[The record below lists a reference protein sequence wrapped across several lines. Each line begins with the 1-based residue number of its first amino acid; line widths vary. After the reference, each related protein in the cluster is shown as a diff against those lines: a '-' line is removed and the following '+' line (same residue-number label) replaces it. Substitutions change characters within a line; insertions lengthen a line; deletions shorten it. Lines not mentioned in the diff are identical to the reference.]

1 MKRNTSWQVGVWTVF
16 IGIAVIAVVFI
27 FMLRPSPIIAGPGN
41 TGLLPGPSSGK
52 DGSLI
57 ELFSY
62 VSPSVGALYTQ
73 SSGGDLSFTCTV
85 TVIEK
90 PKGKTIFLTA
100 GHCVNRDVAYMVTLD
115 GHRFYSARAW
125 RLAPEK
131 IDKQKN
137 KRKHGEPKV
146 DMALFVVDEELSVN
160 PVPIG
165 LGIPIEPGRKIAT
178 VGYPLGVTKVRY
190 SGTIAG
196 HLERPGAEQDGY
208 IILQI
213 FGAPGSSGSAVID
226 TETARIIGVL
236 VSGKQ
241 ASAGLP
247 VIFAVPIRYQDY
259 LISVSQK

>member
-1 MKRNTSWQVGVWTVF
+1 MKQTPWYSGILAIF
-16 IGIAVIAVVFI
+16 IAVVIVTVVFI
-27 FMLRPSPIIAGPGN
+27 FTPWPLLTIAGPGN
-41 TGLLPGPSSGK
+41 GGGEG

-57 ELFSY
+57 ELFSRT
-62 VSPSVGALYTQ
+62 SPAVGALYTQ
-73 SSGGDLSFTCTV
+73 SSGGDLKFTCTV
-85 TVIEK
+85 TVIK
-90 PKGKTIFLTA
+90 KSGGKTHLLTA
-100 GHCVNRDVAYMVTLD
+100 GHCVDRDVAYMVTLD
-115 GHRFYSARAW
+115 GHRFYSARVW

-131 IDKQKN
+131 IDRQKN
-137 KRKHGEPKV
+137 KRKHGQPKV
-146 DMALFVVDEELSVN
+146 DMALFVVDEELPVDV
-160 PVPIG
+160 VPIG
-165 LGIPIEPGRKIAT
+165 LGISIEPGRPIAT

-226 TETARIIGVL
+226 VSTGKIIGVL

-259 LISVSQK
+259 LISVSKGK